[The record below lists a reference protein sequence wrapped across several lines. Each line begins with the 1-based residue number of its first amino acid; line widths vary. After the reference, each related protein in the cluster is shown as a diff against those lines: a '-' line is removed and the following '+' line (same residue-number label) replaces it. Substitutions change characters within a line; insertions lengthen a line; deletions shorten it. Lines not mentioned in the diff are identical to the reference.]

1 MAAKT
6 GTNEGL
12 PVQIQK
18 EQARQTI
25 QSLITEYRRLRR
37 EEKGYFERMS
47 ETDVINKFVT
57 PLFEALGWP
66 TRGSA
71 YRQEVHTTVGRPD
84 IRAEYAANEY
94 IYVEAKRFGV
104 IGELSRTTLSGVL
117 TPGQMML
124 PGMATDRTKEEQQAI
139 NYAFANNGS
148 WAILTNFERFRL
160 FNARRDWL
168 VFSIENPDGYLE
180 ADFEYVW
187 QLAWHN
193 IQNGSLERL
202 SNQRARADVDNDY
215 LNFINEWRLKLAQD
229 IVQRPLKN
237 WWAFDEAGHVNLPRL
252 RGVVQRLLDRL
263 VVVRYAEDHLI
274 APAGTLWNL
283 LELSRTNPYALAFN
297 EQLRHLYRNF
307 DRLHNSAL
315 FALDVADE
323 ASLSDG
329 VLQGLI
335 EKLYEARFRAM
346 TPDIMGNTYEQYLGK
361 ALALDGDGI
370 ETRDNLETRK
380 KQGSYYTPQVIVRYM
395 VDNSLGRYLYGTQ
408 NGRFDGEPLPGAKP
422 KTWEAV
428 ADLRLIDP
436 ACGSG
441 SFLIYAYEV
450 LADFYRGEMRRL
462 ERERQARLDELVAA
476 GITTP
481 FELEIQLAPYKGA
494 LQRLADYPRLILE
507 HHIYGLDLDPQA
519 AEIATVNLIMRAMAD
534 QRGREQRLPL
544 ILNQNVKVGNGL
556 IGAGPAD
563 PRYDDMAAELAEL
576 RRLRLQLV
584 AQPHGHDDLLAQVA
598 ALTQRLN
605 EPLNEPLAAHFAAT
619 VADWEEQI
627 RPFHWAVGF
636 PELFVD
642 EAGRSLGAAA
652 GFTIVVGNPPW
663 EIVKPDLREYYAQF
677 DADIESKLTRGKVEA
692 RIKQLN
698 ALDPRLEAGWA
709 EQQTRITA
717 TAKYFQASPDY
728 TRQGRGDTAT
738 HKLFTERAYTLL
750 QDAGRL
756 GIVIPSGIYSD
767 LGTKE
772 LREMLF
778 NESQIEYLY
787 GLANVRLFFP
797 DVDSRFKFTLLGA
810 KKGGQTKRFQTMF
823 LLSHAD
829 WPALTEQRD
838 SSAILKSILDDP
850 LYTFQIEISAL
861 EQFSP
866 GSLSV
871 MEFKNADDYVIAEKI
886 YQNGKTLGL
895 SSTEWDVQFWREID
909 MTNDRKLFTPNPANL
924 PLYEGKMIYQFEAA
938 FAEPRHWINE
948 EKGRERLLGKQPTS
962 DRQLGYE
969 TYRLGYRDI
978 ARSTDHRTLIAA
990 ILPKKVFAGNTV
1002 ILETLTS
1009 DSKMLYLLAV
1019 LNSFVVDF
1027 IIRYKIGTHVS
1038 MFYMYQLPVPRLTAV
1053 SPYFTPIVS
1062 RAAALTCTTPAFA
1075 DLWEA
1080 VMPTPWQI
1088 DDRPPTAD
1096 HKQPSSVVGRPSSV
1110 ILPTTDPVGRQ
1121 QLRDELDAL
1130 VAHLYGLSRDDF
1142 AHILTTFPL
1151 VFPDT
1156 PAGEAKKGALL
1167 AVYERVGESL
1177 G

>member
-1 MAAKT
+1 M
-6 GTNEGL
+6 
-12 PVQIQK
+12 QIEK
-18 EQARQTI
+18 DQARQTI
-25 QSLITEYRRLRR
+25 QSLIAEYRRLRR
-37 EEKGYFERMS
+37 EEKVYFERMS
-47 ETDVINKFVT
+47 ETDVVNKFVT
-57 PLFEALGWP
+57 PLFAALGWP
-66 TRGSA
+66 TRGSE
-71 YRQEVHTTVGRPD
+71 YQQEVHTAVGRPD
-84 IRAEYAANEY
+84 IRAEYAPNEY

-168 VFSIENPDGYLE
+168 VFSVENPDGYLE
-180 ADFEYVW
+180 ADFDYLW

-202 SNQRARADVDNDY
+202 SSQRARADVDNDY
-215 LNFINEWRLKLAQD
+215 LNFINEWRLRLARD
-229 IVQRPLKN
+229 ILQRPLIN
-237 WWAFDEAGHVNLPRL
+237 QWAYDDEGHVNLPRL

-315 FALDVADE
+315 FALDVADQ

-361 ALALDGDGI
+361 ALAFDGGTVD
-370 ETRDNLETRK
+370 TRDNLETRK

-408 NGRFDGEPLPGAKP
+408 NGRPDGDPLPDATRKR
-422 KTWEAV
+422 WDEIQE
-428 ADLRLIDP
+428 LRLIDP

-450 LADFYRGEMRRL
+450 LADFYRGEMQRL

-476 GITTP
+476 GMTAPI
-481 FELEIQLAPYKGA
+481 ELQIQLAPYTGA
-494 LQRLADYPRLILE
+494 LQRLANYPHLILE
-507 HHIYGLDLDPQA
+507 RHIYGLDLDPQA
-519 AEIATVNLIMRAMAD
+519 AEIATVNLMMRAMAD

-563 PRYDDMAAELAEL
+563 PRYDEMAAELAEL
-576 RRLRLQLV
+576 RRLRLELV
-584 AQPHGHDDLLAQVA
+584 GQPHGHEALLAQVA
-598 ALTQRLN
+598 ELTQRLDGR
-605 EPLNEPLAAHFAAT
+605 LNAPLAAAFAET

-642 EAGRSLGAAA
+642 ENGRGLGAAA

-677 DADIESKLTRGKVEA
+677 DPEIESKLTRQKAEA

-698 ALDPRLEAGWA
+698 AFDPRLEAGWA
-709 EQQTRITA
+709 EQQARIGA
-717 TAKYFQASPDY
+717 TASYFQASPDY

-738 HKLFTERAYTLL
+738 HKLFVERVYTLL
-750 QDAGRL
+750 SETGRL
-756 GIVIPSGIYSD
+756 GYVVPSGIYSD

-772 LREMLF
+772 LREMLISEG
-778 NESQIEYLY
+778 NIEYLY
-787 GLANVRLFFP
+787 SFSNEKWFFNS
-797 DVDSRFKFTLLGA
+797 VHHAFHFTLLGA
-810 KKGGQTKRFQTMF
+810 QKGIYKESFLATFRFNPRVAVAPSELNAFLENEDNLVIVKHESLLRFSPTSLSIMEFHSQTDYALVEKIY
-823 LLSHAD
+823 AD
-829 WPALTEQRD
+829 WPLLGENVD
-838 SSAILKSILDDP
+838 NIWNP
-850 LYTFQIEISAL
+850 
-861 EQFSP
+861 QFRA
-866 GSLSV
+866 
-871 MEFKNADDYVIAEKI
+871 EFH
-886 YQNGKTLGL
+886 
-895 SSTEWDVQFWREID
+895 
-909 MTNDRKLFTPNPANL
+909 MTNARGLFNQVSGGL
-924 PLYEGKMIYQFEAA
+924 PLYEGKMIHQFVCD
-938 FAEPRHWINE
+938 FAMPRYWINE
-948 EKGRERLLGKQPTS
+948 NLGRQAILGKTDDEGQVLAYQ
-962 DRQLGYE
+962 R
-969 TYRLGYRDI
+969 YRLGFRDV
-978 ARSTDHRTLIAA
+978 ASSTNERTLIAA
-990 ILPKKVFAGNTV
+990 ILPKDSFAGNT
-1002 ILETLTS
+1002 ITLEQLL
-1009 DSKMLYLLAV
+1009 DNKNQLFLLAL
-1019 LNSFVVDF
+1019 LNSFLVDY
-1027 IIRYKIGTHVS
+1027 IVRYKVGTHVS
-1038 MFYMYQLPVPRLTAV
+1038 IFYAYQLPVPRLMSGNKFFDA
-1053 SPYFTPIVS
+1053 IVP

-1075 DLWEA
+1075 ALWEA

-1088 DDRPPTAD
+1088 DDRPQTTD
-1096 HKQPSSVVGRPSSV
+1096 HRQPPVVGHPSSVVRPPSSV
-1110 ILPTTDPVGRQ
+1110 VRPPSSLLPTTDPAQRQ
-1121 QLRDELDAL
+1121 QLRDELDAII
-1130 VAHLYGLSRDDF
+1130 AHLYGLSRDDF

-1156 PAGEAKKGALL
+1156 PEGEAKKAGLL
-1167 AVYERVGESL
+1167 AVYDWVGEEW

>member
-1 MAAKT
+1 M
-6 GTNEGL
+6 
-12 PVQIQK
+12 PVQIEK
-18 EQARQTI
+18 DQARQTI
-25 QSLITEYRRLRR
+25 QSLIAEYRRLRR
-37 EEKGYFERMS
+37 EEKVYFERMS
-47 ETDVINKFVT
+47 ETDVVNKFVT
-57 PLFEALGWP
+57 PLFAALGWP
-66 TRGSA
+66 TRGSE
-71 YRQEVHTTVGRPD
+71 YQQEVHTVVGRPD
-84 IRAEYAANEY
+84 IRAEYAPNEY

-180 ADFEYVW
+180 ADFDYLW

-202 SNQRARADVDNDY
+202 SSQRARADVDNDY
-215 LNFINEWRLKLAQD
+215 LNFINEWRLRLARD
-229 IVQRPLKN
+229 ILERPLIN
-237 WWAFDEAGHVNLPRL
+237 QWAYDDEGHVNLPRL

-315 FALDVADE
+315 FALDVADQ

-361 ALALDGDGI
+361 ALAFDGGTVD
-370 ETRDNLETRK
+370 TRDNLETRK

-408 NGRFDGEPLPGAKP
+408 NGRPDGDPLPDATRKR
-422 KTWEAV
+422 WDEIQE
-428 ADLRLIDP
+428 LRLIDP

-450 LADFYRGEMRRL
+450 LADFYRGEMQRL

-476 GITTP
+476 GMTAPI
-481 FELEIQLAPYKGA
+481 ELQIQLAPYTGA
-494 LQRLADYPRLILE
+494 LQRLAHYPHLILE
-507 HHIYGLDLDPQA
+507 RHIYGLDLDPQA
-519 AEIATVNLIMRAMAD
+519 AEIATVNLMMRAMAD

-563 PRYDDMAAELAEL
+563 PRYDEMAAELAEL
-576 RRLRLQLV
+576 RRLRLELV
-584 AQPHGHDDLLAQVA
+584 GQPHGHEALLAQVA
-598 ALTQRLN
+598 ELTQRLDGR
-605 EPLNEPLAAHFAAT
+605 LNAPLAAAFAET

-642 EAGRSLGAAA
+642 ENGWGLGAAA

-677 DADIESKLTRGKVEA
+677 DPEIESKLTRQKAEA

-698 ALDPRLEAGWA
+698 AFDPRLEAGWA
-709 EQQTRITA
+709 EQQARIAA
-717 TAKYFQASPDY
+717 TASYFQASPDY

-738 HKLFTERAYTLL
+738 HKLFVERVYTLL
-750 QDAGRL
+750 QHSGRFGL
-756 GIVIPSGIYSD
+756 VIPSGIYTD
-767 LGTKE
+767 LGTKP
-772 LREMLF
+772 LRELLIF
-778 NESQIEYLY
+778 EGNTEFIYSLSNE
-787 GLANVRLFFP
+787 RFFFK
-797 DVDSRFKFTLLGA
+797 DVHHAFKFVLIGVQKAHPNSNFKATFRINPREAIRPEDLPA
-810 KKGGQTKRFQTMF
+810 F
-823 LLSHAD
+823 LSDQKNLISI
-829 WPALTEQRD
+829 D
-838 SSAILKSILDDP
+838 S
-850 LYTFQIEISAL
+850 
-861 EQFSP
+861 
-866 GSLSV
+866 
-871 MEFKNADDYVIAEKI
+871 DYIRVF
-886 YQNGKTLGL
+886 NPDTLGL
-895 SSTEWDVQFWREID
+895 LEFSSNESYQVAKRIFEDRPHLGQSRADTWNLNLVQEIHSTAARGIFNTTQD
-909 MTNDRKLFTPNPANL
+909 GL
-924 PLYEGKMIYQFEAA
+924 PLYEGKHFHQYDPYFSRPRFYIQETLGRKWIIGKKGEDVGQKLAYQ
-938 FAEPRHWINE
+938 
-948 EKGRERLLGKQPTS
+948 
-962 DRQLGYE
+962 D
-969 TYRLGYRDI
+969 YRLVHRRITGKVNE
-978 ARSTDHRTLIAA
+978 RSMISCV
-990 ILPKKVFAGNTV
+990 LPKGAFCTDVAQTV
-1002 ILETLTS
+1002 REIYPYDLT
-1009 DSKMLYLLAV
+1009 LYLVGLF
-1019 LNSFVVDF
+1019 NSFVIDYVIRLKVTNHVDMHF
-1027 IIRYKIGTHVS
+1027 VYS
-1038 MFYMYQLPVPRLTAV
+1038 LPVPRLEAGDH
-1053 SPYFTPIVS
+1053 YFDAIVP

-1080 VMPTPWQI
+1080 VMPTPWQAPLSPGTPA
-1088 DDRPPTAD
+1088 PPFP
-1096 HKQPSSVVGRPSSV
+1096 H
-1110 ILPTTDPVGRQ
+1110 PTTDPARRQ
-1121 QLRDELDAL
+1121 QLRDELDAII
-1130 VAHLYGLSRDDF
+1130 AHLYGLSRDDF

-1156 PAGEAKKGALL
+1156 PEGEAKKAGLL
-1167 AVYERVGESL
+1167 AVYDWVGEEW

>member
-1 MAAKT
+1 M
-6 GTNEGL
+6 
-12 PVQIQK
+12 QIQK
-18 EQARQTI
+18 EHARQTI
-25 QSLITEYRRLRR
+25 QSLIAEYRRLRR

-66 TRGSA
+66 TRGSEF
-71 YRQEVHTTVGRPD
+71 RQEVHTVAGRPD

-139 NYAFANNGS
+139 NYAFANGGS

-408 NGRFDGEPLPGAKP
+408 NGRSSGEPLPDAKP
-422 KTWEAV
+422 KTWDEV

-462 ERERQARLDELVAA
+462 ERERQARLEELVAA

-481 FELEIQLAPYKGA
+481 FELEIQLAPFKGA
-494 LQRLADYPRLILE
+494 LQRLEDYPRLILE
-507 HHIYGLDLDPQA
+507 RHIYGLDLDPQA

-563 PRYDDMAAELAEL
+563 PRYDAMATELAEL
-576 RRLRLQLV
+576 RRLRQQLV

-598 ALTQRLN
+598 ALTERLN
-605 EPLNEPLAAHFAAT
+605 GQLNEPLAVHFAAT

-677 DADIESKLTRGKVEA
+677 DADIESKLTRSRAEA
-692 RIKQLN
+692 RIQQLN
-698 ALDPRLEAGWA
+698 ALDPRLEAGWE
-709 EQQTRITA
+709 EQQVRIAA

-750 QDAGRL
+750 TETGRL
-756 GIVIPSGIYSD
+756 GYVVPSGIYSD

-772 LREMLF
+772 LREMLL
-778 NESQIEYLY
+778 NEGRIEYLY
-787 GLANVRLFFP
+787 NFSNERFFFP
-797 DVDSRFKFTLLGA
+797 HVDHRVKFTLLGA
-810 KKGGQTKRFQTMF
+810 EKGTQSDGFWATFRFNPRVAVPPSEMALF
-823 LLSHAD
+823 LE
-829 WPALTEQRD
+829 EQRNLIYIEQ
-838 SSAILKSILDDP
+838 ASI
-850 LYTFQIEISAL
+850 SR
-861 EQFSP
+861 FSP
-866 GSLSV
+866 GSLSI
-871 MEFKNADDYVIAEKI
+871 MEFQTARDYEVTRKI
-886 YQNGKTLGL
+886 YEFPSCGDESQTWWLKLNN
-895 SSTEWDVQFWREID
+895 EFHF
-909 MTNDRKLFTPNPANL
+909 TNNRDLLNQTQSGYPLF
-924 PLYEGKMIYQFEAA
+924 EGKMIHQFDAA
-938 FAEPRHWINE
+938 YAAPQFWISKVKINE
-948 EKGRERLLGKQPTS
+948 LPEEKQQQLL
-962 DRQLGYE
+962 
-969 TYRLGYRDI
+969 TYRVAHRRI
-978 ARSTDHRTLIAA
+978 ARSTDSRTLIAA
-990 ILPKKVFAGNTV
+990 IVPPEAANEVNSTV
-1002 ILETLTS
+1002 ILPQGKYDEST
-1009 DSKMLYLLAV
+1009 KLYVCAL
-1019 LNSFVVDF
+1019 LNSFVLDSV
-1027 IIRYKIGTHVS
+1027 IRYKVS
-1038 MFYMYQLPVPRLTAV
+1038 TTLNMFYMYQLPLPRQQAGNQFFDAIVP
-1053 SPYFTPIVS
+1053 

-1080 VMPTPWQI
+1080 VMPTPWQME
-1088 DDRPPTAD
+1088 DRPQTTD

-1110 ILPTTDPVGRQ
+1110 LRPTTDPTRRQ

-1130 VAHLYGLSRDDF
+1130 IAHLYGLSRDDF
-1142 AHILTTFPL
+1142 AHILTTCPL

-1156 PAGEAKKGALL
+1156 PAGEVKKGALL
-1167 AVYERVGESL
+1167 AVYDRVGEAL
-1177 G
+1177 GG

>member
-1 MAAKT
+1 M
-6 GTNEGL
+6 
-12 PVQIQK
+12 QIQK
-18 EQARQTI
+18 EHARQTI
-25 QSLITEYRRLRR
+25 QGLISEYRRLRR
-37 EEKGYFERMS
+37 EEKGYFARMS

-66 TRGSA
+66 TRGSEF
-71 YRQEVHTTVGRPD
+71 RQEVHTTVGRPD

-408 NGRFDGEPLPGAKP
+408 NGRSSGEPLPDAQP

-450 LADFYRGEMRRL
+450 LADFYRREMRRL
-462 ERERQARLDELVAA
+462 ERERQARLEELVAA

-481 FELEIQLAPYKGA
+481 FELEIQLASYKGA

-507 HHIYGLDLDPQA
+507 RHIYGLDLDPQA

-563 PRYDDMAAELAEL
+563 PRYDEMAAELAEL
-576 RRLRLQLV
+576 RRLRQQLV
-584 AQPHGHDDLLAQVA
+584 AQPNGHDALLAQVA
-598 ALTQRLN
+598 ALTERLN
-605 EPLNEPLAAHFAAT
+605 GQLNEPLAVHFAAT

-677 DADIESKLTRGKVEA
+677 DADIESKLTRSRAEA

-698 ALDPRLEAGWA
+698 ALDPRIEAGWE
-709 EQQTRITA
+709 EQQTRIAA
-717 TAKYFQASPDY
+717 TASYFQASPDY

-750 QDAGRL
+750 TETGRL
-756 GIVIPSGIYSD
+756 GYVVPSGIYAD
-767 LGTKE
+767 AGTKQ
-772 LREMLF
+772 LREMLLNEGCIDYLF
-778 NESQIEYLY
+778 NFSNE
-787 GLANVRLFFP
+787 RWFFNA
-797 DVDSRFKFTLLGA
+797 VHHAFKFSLLGA
-810 KKGGQTKRFQTMF
+810 VKGTYSDGFWSTFRINPREAIAPNDLPAF
-823 LLSHAD
+823 LNDRNNL
-829 WPALTEQRD
+829 
-838 SSAILKSILDDP
+838 
-850 LYTFQIEISAL
+850 LYMRKESL
-861 EQFSP
+861 PKFSP
-866 GSLSV
+866 ENLEV
-871 MEFKNADDYVIAEKI
+871 MEFQTQQDYSLAERLYK
-886 YQNGKTLGL
+886 KFPLLG
-895 SSTEWDVQFWREID
+895 EDIEDVWNPQFSREFD
-909 MTNDRKLFTPNPANL
+909 MAGNRDLFNQSGSGFV
-924 PLYEGKMIYQFEAA
+924 LYEGKMIQQFNPF
-938 FAEPRHWINE
+938 FAQPRFWI
-948 EKGRERLLGKQPTS
+948 
-962 DRQLGYE
+962 RQQDGENKLARTRANDWFK
-969 TYRLGYRDI
+969 TYRFAFREVSGAVNERTCI
-978 ARSTDHRTLIAA
+978 AT
-990 ILPKKVFAGNTV
+990 ILPPYTFAGH
-1002 ILETLTS
+1002 TLWVGVTPE
-1009 DSKMLYLLAV
+1009 LPITLCLTA
-1019 LNSFVVDF
+1019 LINSFVVDWVARF
-1027 IIRYKIGTHVS
+1027 KVNFHVTLGI
-1038 MFYMYQLPVPRLTAV
+1038 MTQLPMPRLTAV
-1053 SPYFTPIVS
+1053 SPYFDPIVS

-1080 VMPTPWQI
+1080 VMPTPWQAPL
-1088 DDRPPTAD
+1088 PPGS
-1096 HKQPSSVVGRPSSV
+1096 PSPHTLHPTPHTLR
-1110 ILPTTDPVGRQ
+1110 PTTDPVGRQ

-1130 VAHLYGLSRDDF
+1130 IAHLYGLSRDDF

-1156 PAGEAKKGALL
+1156 PAGEVKKGALL
-1167 AVYERVGESL
+1167 AVYDRVGEAL
-1177 G
+1177 GG